1 MSPADAIRDLL
12 LAQHLLAAV
21 PPAPRSL
28 QQRVYRAAVA
38 VVPPSMGAMRAVDA
52 ARSESDEALVAAFG
66 GGDAGAFETLVQRHL
81 AWMVAWARQHLP
93 QADAEDAAQEAFLA
107 LVHKAAALQLHSTLR
122 GYLFGLLRIQVLRAR
137 RALHRRRGEPLD
149 DDDAGAEVP
158 SEEPSPAMRVLARRA
173 HGEIA
178 EAMLRV
184 CTLREQEVLLFDLED
199 ADDKVIATALDVTEG
214 HVRVI
219 RHRAITKL
227 RKALGGE
234 SGAGPEGKHGG

>member
-21 PPAPRSL
+21 PPAPRAL

-38 VVPPSMGAMRAVDA
+38 VVPPSMAAMRAVGA
-52 ARSESDEALVAAFG
+52 TRPESDEALVAAFG

-107 LVHKAAALQLHSTLR
+107 LVHKATALQLQSTLR
-122 GYLFGLLRIQVLRAR
+122 GYLFGLLRIQVL
-137 RALHRRRGEPLD
+137 
-149 DDDAGAEVP
+149 
-158 SEEPSPAMRVLARRA
+158 LARRA
-173 HGEIA
+173 HGEVA

-199 ADDKVIATALDVTEG
+199 ADDKVIAAALDMTEG
-214 HVRVI
+214 HVRVV
-219 RHRAITKL
+219 RHRAITK
-227 RKALGGE
+227 
-234 SGAGPEGKHGG
+234 